1 MESACYNPRAVAM
14 EKILEGSLVGF
25 EVPDLLTFLG
35 QGGRTGVLVLE
46 RPDNETKLF
55 FREGR
60 PVYATSTEESQR
72 FGATLVRLGK
82 VGASAV
88 DRTLQKYGGARIGQA
103 LLREKVVTEEELAGF
118 LKVHISEVIFHTFP
132 WSDGFFTFYDRVPP
146 PATAVTL
153 EMDLVNLVLEGV
165 RRLDP
170 GESLSEVFKDRERVV
185 EAHANPERVKQ
196 SAALTQD
203 EWKVFFL
210 VDGRRTVSEI
220 CQLAGGG
227 SDDRPI
233 LQILYRLLLARF
245 TGLAAPR
252 PVEKP
257 VVPKEA
263 SGTQRMPEIRPGAGP
278 AAPSVEFVHV
288 VPLRKTEDD
297 THEIVNKK
305 AQQYLAD
312 ARRLT
317 VSRLILVSPEGDE
330 TSFPLIRDSY
340 TLGRHRNNDIVISDP
355 KVSSFH
361 ARIDRAA
368 DGFQLVDLKSRNG
381 CWVGGKRVETVLLQT
396 GDEVRVGA
404 ARLVYK
410 IDYTS
415 AV

>member
-1 MESACYNPRAVAM
+1 M

-60 PVYATSTEESQR
+60 PVFATSTAESQR
-72 FGATLVRLGK
+72 FGPTIVRLGK
-82 VGASAV
+82 VGATAL
-88 DRTLQKYGGARIGQA
+88 DRTQQKYGGTRLGQA
-103 LLREKVVTEEELAGF
+103 LLREKVVTEEELAAL

-132 WSDGFFTFYDRVPP
+132 WSEGTFTFYDRVPP
-146 PATAVTL
+146 PSIAVTL

-170 GESLSEVFKDRERVV
+170 GDAVSQVFADKERVV
-185 EAHANPERVKQ
+185 EAYANPERVKR
-196 SAALTQD
+196 SAALTQE

-227 SDDRPI
+227 AEDKPT
-233 LQILYRLLLARF
+233 LHILYRLLLARF
-245 TGLAAPR
+245 AGLVAPR
-252 PVEKP
+252 PVEAP
-257 VVPKEA
+257 VPPKDA
-263 SGTQRMPEIRPGAGP
+263 AGTQRMPEIKPGATP
-278 AAPSVEFVHV
+278 AVEFVHV
-288 VPLRKTEDD
+288 VPVRKTEDD

-305 AQQYLAD
+305 AQQYMAD
-312 ARRLT
+312 ANRLT
-317 VSRLILVSPEGDE
+317 VSRLVLVSADGNE

-361 ARIDRAA
+361 ARIDRTG

-381 CWVGGKRVETVLLQT
+381 CWVAGKRVETALLQT

-404 ARLVYK
+404 ARLLYK